1 MKAAAGDPHLSGK
14 DFDNRIVDFDAI
26 RRLRVRCDQA
36 KRTLSSSTLATF
48 EIDALIGGFDY
59 SGTLSQCLR
68 DSAVDK
74 HNVHE
79 AMMVGG
85 PTRIHNVKTIIQSFF
100 DGGWP

>member
-1 MKAAAGDPHLSGK
+1 MDGCLEVKAAAGDPQLSVK

-26 RRLRVRCDQA
+26 RRLRARCDQA

-48 EIDALIGGFDY
+48 EIDSLISGFDY
-59 SGTLSQCLR
+59 SGTLPQCLR

-79 AMMVGG
+79 AVMVGG
-85 PTRIHNVKTIIQSFF
+85 VFF